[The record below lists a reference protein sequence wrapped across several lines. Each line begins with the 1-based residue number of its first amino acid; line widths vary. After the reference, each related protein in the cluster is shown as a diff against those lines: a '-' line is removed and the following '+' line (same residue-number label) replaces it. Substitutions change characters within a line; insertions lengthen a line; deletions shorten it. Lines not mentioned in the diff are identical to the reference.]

1 MVRKLA
7 FGFGVVFMIVIGL
20 GWMPQCITAMHMT
33 PSGPERTMFDLF
45 VLSMLDDIT
54 HGVTAIVLVA
64 AALHS
69 RRAAVLAFTAFG
81 WYYACD
87 AVFFLL
93 NGFFNDK
100 PWSADIMLNLPH
112 VVLSSIMLAI
122 VYYLAPR
129 EELAE
134 RRSASPAMA

>member
-64 AALHS
+64 ASLHS
-69 RRAAVLAFTAFG
+69 RRASVLAFTAFG

-112 VVLSSIMLAI
+112 VVLSSIMLGIA
-122 VYYLAPR
+122 YWLAPR
-129 EELAE
+129 EEHAAP
-134 RRSASPAMA
+134 RMPSAAMA